1 MRSFPRTLHHE
12 DNTPE
17 AREAAKRLIDMLRA
31 AAADQAVAAQLAVEP
46 PAAAPAGP
54 AGEGEGEPERQ
65 PSQWE
70 LLCQAHLT
78 SSAALAV
85 LKASAEVAA

>member
-31 AAADQAVAAQLAVEP
+31 AAADQAVAAQLAMEP
-46 PAAAPAGP
+46 PAAPAGP